1 MVESLQALVAMED
14 GDLERA
20 TAFAERAI
28 VTAVGTAD
36 MPIVAMAGVVAA
48 TVLDR
53 AGDVE
58 AAATTLGAAAVLRGA
73 EDLASPEV
81 ARLAEALR
89 HPAYERARAL
99 SQDDALAVLSRPAA
113 VGAQGERD
121 EDGQ

>member
-1 MVESLQALVAMED
+1 
-14 GDLERA
+14 
-20 TAFAERAI
+20 
-28 VTAVGTAD
+28 

-53 AGDVE
+53 AGEVE
-58 AAATTLGAAAVLRGA
+58 AAATTLGAAAMLRGA
-73 EDLASPEV
+73 EDLASPEI
-81 ARLAEALR
+81 ARLEAALR

-99 SQDDALAVLSRPAA
+99 SQDDALAVLSRPAV